1 MKLSSFFFV
10 SHASAAQQQK
20 KTQGKS
26 CNGISRA
33 TPSDK
38 MIGATIEEDSMSF
51 GVQIYTIRSLHQ
63 LIKHEKDVGN
73 QAY

>member
-1 MKLSSFFFV
+1 MKLSSFFFCL
-10 SHASAAQQQK
+10 SRFGCAATK

-38 MIGATIEEDSMSF
+38 MIGVTIEEDSMSF

-63 LIKHEKDVGN
+63 LIKHEKSVGN
-73 QAY
+73 QVY